1 MLQHLEGGRLID
13 MAEMASSDYEALAEY
28 VVTALT
34 DGAPVTTIKIERD
47 VRVQG
52 KATTHQIDVLW
63 EFQDGEHQCTVL
75 FECRSYKRRLT
86 QGAVLGWRGVVQDI
100 TSVRGDCEGVML
112 TSTGYQSGA
121 RDVADTYGIV
131 ILELRAPTDK
141 DLAGRVQEIHLSI
154 VARVPFV
161 RDVQVEA
168 DEVFGDLGNG
178 QVTGLST
185 EILLVHADGRRE
197 RLTDVL
203 LTGELG
209 LPVSVTGEPHT
220 VLRRFSTPPS
230 LMVEG
235 RRLMTVRAV
244 RATVG
249 ETVEVPQN
257 SVIGGRE
264 QLAWMLKNTLDGTH
278 AWFTEDGRPYITD

>member
-1 MLQHLEGGRLID
+1 
-13 MAEMASSDYEALAEY
+13 MAEMTSSDYEALAEY

-34 DGAPVTTIKIERD
+34 AGALVTTIKLERD

-100 TSVRGDCEGVML
+100 ASMRGDCEGVML

-141 DLAGRVQEIHLSI
+141 DLAGRVQEIHFSF

-161 RDVQVEA
+161 RDVHVEA
-168 DEVFGDLGNG
+168 DEIFGDLGNH
-178 QVTGLST
+178 QVAGLST
-185 EILLVHADGRRE
+185 EILLVHADGRTE
-197 RLTDVL
+197 PLTDVL
-203 LTGELG
+203 LAGELSPPG
-209 LPVSVTGEPHT
+209 SVTGRPHP
-220 VLRRFSTPPS
+220 VLRRFTTPPS
-230 LMVEG
+230 LVVEG
-235 RRLMTVRAV
+235 QRLMTVRAI
-244 RATVG
+244 RANVG
-249 ETVEVPQN
+249 ETVGEPQN

-264 QLAWMLKNTLDGTH
+264 QLTWMLKNALNGTH
-278 AWFTEDGRPYITD
+278 AWFTKDGRSYITE